1 MASLPDE
8 QQYEEILCFDT
19 GENIIH
25 HVPISQATRE
35 TGKALSAFGDRPD
48 YSDPAFL
55 KAFEEHDAERLKD
68 HSKYFGSEA
77 STAVPPT
84 ENPKQIE
91 DSTTKQPQ
99 SVASA
104 ATAQN

>member
-48 YSDPAFL
+48 DSKITASILEVKRPQLSPQL
-55 KAFEEHDAERLKD
+55 KIPSKLK
-68 HSKYFGSEA
+68 
-77 STAVPPT
+77 TAPPSNL
-84 ENPKQIE
+84 NPLPVLQQLRI
-91 DSTTKQPQ
+91 S
-99 SVASA
+99 
-104 ATAQN
+104 